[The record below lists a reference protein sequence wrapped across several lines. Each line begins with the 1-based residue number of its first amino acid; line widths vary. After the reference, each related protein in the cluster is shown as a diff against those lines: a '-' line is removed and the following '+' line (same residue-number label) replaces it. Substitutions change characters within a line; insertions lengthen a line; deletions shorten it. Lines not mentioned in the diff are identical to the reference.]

1 MGKLVPATRQR
12 EPFRSP
18 NRALLPIEVTRR
30 ETGEVSRQGAL
41 SRASQSFEFS
51 NDSGTSD
58 WAKAIIESDIKH
70 RTI

>member
-1 MGKLVPATRQR
+1 M
-12 EPFRSP
+12 F
-18 NRALLPIEVTRR
+18 PIEVTRR
-30 ETGEVSRQGAL
+30 ETGEVSRQGAF

-58 WAKAIIESDIKH
+58 GAKAIIESDIKH

>member
-1 MGKLVPATRQR
+1 MRKLVPATRQC
-12 EPFRSP
+12 EPFRSSES
-18 NRALLPIEVTRR
+18 RYVAIEVTRR
-30 ETGEVSRQGAL
+30 ETGEVPRQGAF